1 MFAKQ
6 HVLLQAKFS
15 TLTDM
20 TNHPRIIN
28 VRRPAGSLYR
38 PSLVTF
44 VLYHPSYGLFVCLTL
59 YIFYKTSDL
68 TNQKSNTKTMTN
80 TRLEKT
86 TKRATQRHFIRA
98 NAMDL
103 NVSFFSTEPHFHV
116 YVPPRLYSCC
126 VLFPRPDGWSFNSSS
141 LSSLEMG
148 KSHNTIFKVESVAR
162 AGFNSG
168 RISKG
173 FVLGNFPISTLNKLC
188 LTALLS

>member
-80 TRLEKT
+80 TRLEKPQKERPRDISSEPMQWT
-86 TKRATQRHFIRA
+86 SMFPFFLPSLIFMCMYLQGSIHA
-98 NAMDL
+98 
-103 NVSFFSTEPHFHV
+103 VSSF
-116 YVPPRLYSCC
+116 R
-126 VLFPRPDGWSFNSSS
+126 VLTDG
-141 LSSLEMG
+141 
-148 KSHNTIFKVESVAR
+148 R
-162 AGFNSG
+162 
-168 RISKG
+168 
-173 FVLGNFPISTLNKLC
+173 
-188 LTALLS
+188 LTAAVCPRSKWENPTTQFSK